1 MGLEAGIGALAGGE
15 GLLGGLFGGAE
26 AAGALGAG
34 EAAAGAGAADAL
46 GTTAGGLSFIDA
58 SGAAL
63 APAGASLTV
72 NAAPAA
78 AGGFGEVLG
87 GIGSALGAGAS
98 AVGNALFP
106 AANAGEVTGSGA
118 GGGLSAPSSVG
129 TIPQTPNERVAGG
142 FQNLG
147 GGSGAQS
154 FSAPAGV
161 TATPD
166 ATSAAAS
173 PVDAQGNPLPGG
185 QGAAPGT
192 TPADSL
198 GVNPSS
204 PAYGSNPL
212 TPYGTPNPAYD
223 VPGAAGGVA
232 PNAAAPT
239 AEKGIMESLGLT
251 GKNIPGA
258 AIGAAGLGYSVL
270 QGQKQSAYAQQMAQQ
285 AASLNAQGQQLYSY
299 LQNGNLPPGL
309 QASLKQATD
318 AAKSK
323 IISNFASQN
332 MNTDPNQN
340 TALAA
345 ELAAVDQQALI
356 STAQIGQQLLSSG
369 VSETGLSSQLY
380 TTLAGIDQTQ
390 TANIGKAI
398 ASFASAVSGGG
409 PRIQI
414 GGSSNA

>member
-1 MGLEAGIGALAGGE
+1 MPDFGIGE
-15 GLLGGLFGGAE
+15 GLLASGLLGAAE
-26 AAGALGAG
+26 GAGTVGAVDAAGTAALGAGALGTGAG
-34 EAAAGAGAADAL
+34 VSEALGAGGAAGTL
-46 GTTAGGLSFIDA
+46 PFIDA

-78 AGGFGEVLG
+78 AGGGFGEALG

-98 AVGNALFP
+98 ALGNALFP
-106 AANAGEVTGSGA
+106 AANAGEVLGSGA
-118 GGGLSAPSSVG
+118 GGGLAAPSSEG
-129 TIPQTPNERVAGG
+129 TLPKTPNERVAGG

-166 ATSAAAS
+166 ATSAAAAPVNVQGS
-173 PVDAQGNPLPGG
+173 P
-185 QGAAPGT
+185 AAN
-192 TPADSL
+192 L

-212 TPYGTPNPAYD
+212 TPYGTINPAYD
-223 VPGAAGGVA
+223 VANAGGAAGGTA

-239 AEKGIMESLGLT
+239 AEKGILESLGLT
-251 GKNIPGA
+251 SKNIPGA

-270 QGQKQSAYAQQMAQQ
+270 QGQKQSQYAQQMAEQ

-323 IISNFASQN
+323 IISNFASQG

-356 STAQIGQQLLSSG
+356 STAQIGQQLLGAG
-369 VSETGLSSQLY
+369 VQEAGLSSQLY

-390 TANIGKAI
+390 TANIGRSI

-414 GGSSNA
+414 GGSSS